1 MCRHKYR
8 GCISLK
14 TLEADCYI
22 SRSSQPARHSPFPR
36 SSLASPHSSPFP
48 RAPQPPLTS
57 PPYAPASPRSPP
69 YTPASPPYTPAALRS
84 PPYSAGDEVV
94 YARPGPGLGARSL
107 TQVSLFIYLN
117 TEGKSIKYNYKK
129 LTTISS
135 DQRLE
140 VTLPHI
146 CIQGELRRATLDGE
160 RVADPDRILKKV
172 RLRHPDQSSKIG

>member
-1 MCRHKYR
+1 MNSQNASPQSRARACVTKFPVTRLPPMKGSMQCPMAGGNLCSRVALFSRVSPQIPGLHFTENIGAGSQENTGACSHCK
-8 GCISLK
+8 
-14 TLEADCYI
+14 ADCYI
-22 SRSSQPARHSPFPR
+22 CRSQPPPARHSPFPQTR

-107 TQVSLFIYLN
+107 TQVFFFFRYL
-117 TEGKSIKYNYKK
+117 S
-129 LTTISS
+129 
-135 DQRLE
+135 
-140 VTLPHI
+140 
-146 CIQGELRRATLDGE
+146 
-160 RVADPDRILKKV
+160 
-172 RLRHPDQSSKIG
+172 